1 MIKGFCQEVKKAR
14 RYSNVRRLG
23 FDRLILSEIIGFSGM
38 AFGFRQDSKY
48 VLITLFFQVIDLSRC
63 LKFVDSLL
71 SSFQANRNCSGTL
84 NH

>member
-1 MIKGFCQEVKKAR
+1 MIKGFCQEVKKAQR
-14 RYSNVRRLG
+14 CSNVRTLG

-38 AFGFRQDSKY
+38 ASGFLQDSEC
-48 VLITLFFQVIDLSRC
+48 VLITLFCQVIDLSRC

-71 SSFQANRNCSGTL
+71 SSFQADQNCSRTL